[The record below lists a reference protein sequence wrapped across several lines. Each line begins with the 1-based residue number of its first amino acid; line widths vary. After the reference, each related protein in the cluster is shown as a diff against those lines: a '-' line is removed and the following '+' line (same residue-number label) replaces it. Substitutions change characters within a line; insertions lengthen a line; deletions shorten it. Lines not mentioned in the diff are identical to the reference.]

1 MKKKFSAEDKKTNE
15 LLVEIEKVKSVEAE
29 KLERQK
35 LESKE
40 KLLKAKKEFVENKK
54 QLEEEEAAFQL
65 RELESERRAMSEGE
79 QIKANSQAF
88 SMERNKKQVKNLF
101 SKCK

>member
-1 MKKKFSAEDKKTNE
+1 M
-15 LLVEIEKVKSVEAE
+15 LVEIERVKSIEAE

-35 LESKE
+35 SESKE
-40 KLLKAKKEFVENKK
+40 KLLKAKKEFTENKK

-79 QIKANSQAF
+79 QIKANQAF
-88 SMERNKKQVKNLF
+88 SMERNKKQVQHLF
-101 SKCK
+101 SKYKCSILW